1 MRYDF
6 ELRRPLVTSVI
17 ESPGD
22 QIVRGQVE
30 GSEPRFAIISAVRA
44 TSDVLDEC
52 TGALEPNITI
62 TRVDDGVFE
71 GDIDTHGL
79 GDIHVRLEQEQ

>member
-6 ELRRPLVTSVI
+6 ELRRPIVTSVI

-22 QIVRGQVE
+22 QVVRGQAE
-30 GSEPRFAIISAVRA
+30 GSEPRIVILNAVRA

-71 GDIDTHGL
+71 GEIDTHGL
-79 GDIHVRLEQEQ
+79 GDIRVRIARAD